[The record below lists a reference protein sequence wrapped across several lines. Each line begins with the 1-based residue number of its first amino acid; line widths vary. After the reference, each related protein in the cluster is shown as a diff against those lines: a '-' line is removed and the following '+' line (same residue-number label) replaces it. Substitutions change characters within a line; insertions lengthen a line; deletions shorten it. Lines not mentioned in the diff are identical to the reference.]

1 MTTNISYLPLNYI
14 LYNNAAILFEIVK
27 DSYDKSNNNKDEK
40 DIIDLFIG
48 KWFYKNYVSCI
59 YKDKEFVNENGE
71 IIKLNKKLNINI
83 SKKLISPEG
92 SKYFFLSLI
101 YLKDNIKYLIE
112 NKNIKIK

>member
-48 KWFYKNYVSCI
+48 YKNKIVF
-59 YKDKEFVNENGE
+59 KAGM
-71 IIKLNKKLNINI
+71 
-83 SKKLISPEG
+83 LI
-92 SKYFFLSLI
+92 F
-101 YLKDNIKYLIE
+101 
-112 NKNIKIK
+112 